1 MYRRIVE
8 NMKIDVLTLFP
19 QMFENFI
26 QESMVGIAIKQ
37 NALSVKLT
45 DIRDFAFN
53 KHHKVDDYPYGGGS
67 GMVMK
72 PEPLYEAITKI
83 KGDRNIP
90 VIYFTPQGKLLNQS
104 IVNKFSQ
111 IDEMIIVCGHYKEID
126 QRIRDSLITDELS
139 IGDYVLSG
147 GEIPAMVI
155 IDAVARL
162 QDDVLGSIDSALSD
176 SHQDG
181 LLGCPHY
188 TRPPEFMGHK
198 VPEILL
204 SGNHSNIEKWREQ
217 KSLEI
222 TKKNRPDLLED

>member
-1 MYRRIVE
+1 
-8 NMKIDVLTLFP
+8 MKIDVLTLFP
-19 QMFENFI
+19 QIFENFLK
-26 QESMVGIAIKQ
+26 ESMVGIAIKQ
-37 NALSVKLT
+37 NALSVILT

-83 KGDRNIP
+83 KAGRDIP
-90 VIYFTPQGKLLNQS
+90 VIYFTPQGKLLDQS
-104 IVNKFSQ
+104 TVNKFSQ
-111 IDEMIIVCGHYKEID
+111 VDEMIIVCGHYKEID
-126 QRIRDSLITDELS
+126 QRIRDTLVTDELS

-147 GEIPAMVI
+147 GEIPAMVM

-198 VPEILL
+198 VPDILL
-204 SGNHSNIEKWREQ
+204 SGNHKNIEKWREQ

>member
-1 MYRRIVE
+1 
-8 NMKIDVLTLFP
+8 MKIDVLTLFP
-19 QMFENFI
+19 QMFENFLK
-26 QESMVGIAIKQ
+26 ESMVGIAIKQ
-37 NALSVKLT
+37 NALSVELT

-83 KGDRNIP
+83 KGDRDIP
-90 VIYFTPQGKLLNQS
+90 IIYFTPQGKLLDQS
-104 IVNKFSQ
+104 TVNKFSQ
-111 IDEMIIVCGHYKEID
+111 VDEMIIVCGHYKEID
-126 QRIRDSLITDELS
+126 QRIRDTLITDELS

-147 GEIPAMVI
+147 GEIPAMVM

-198 VPEILL
+198 VPDILL
-204 SGNHSNIEKWREQ
+204 SGNHKNIEKWREK

>member
-1 MYRRIVE
+1 MYRGIIE

-19 QMFENFI
+19 QMFENFLK
-26 QESMVGIAIKQ
+26 ESMVGIAIKQ

-72 PEPLYEAITKI
+72 PEPLYEVITKI

-104 IVNKFSQ
+104 TVNKFSQ

-126 QRIRDSLITDELS
+126 QRIRDTLITDEFS

-147 GEIPAMVI
+147 GEIPAMVM

-162 QDDVLGSIDSALSD
+162 QDDVLGAIDSALSD

-181 LLGCPHY
+181 FLGCPHY
-188 TRPPEFMGHK
+188 TRPSEFMGHK
-198 VPEILL
+198 VPDILL
-204 SGNHSNIEKWREQ
+204 SGNHKNIEKWREQ

>member
-126 QRIRDSLITDELS
+126 QRIRDTLITDELS

>member
-1 MYRRIVE
+1 
-8 NMKIDVLTLFP
+8 MKIDVLTLFP
-19 QMFENFI
+19 QMFENFLK
-26 QESMVGIAIKQ
+26 ESMIGIAIKQ
-37 NALSVKLT
+37 NALSVELT

-67 GMVMK
+67 GMVMT

-83 KGDRNIP
+83 KGDRDIP
-90 VIYFTPQGKLLNQS
+90 IIYFTPQGKLLNQS
-104 IVNKFSQ
+104 TVNKFSQ

-126 QRIRDSLITDELS
+126 QRIRDTLITDEFS

-147 GEIPAMVI
+147 GEIPAMVM

-162 QDDVLGSIDSALSD
+162 QDGVLGSIDSALSD

-198 VPEILL
+198 VPDILL
-204 SGNHSNIEKWREQ
+204 SGNHKNIEKWREQ
-217 KSLEI
+217 KSVE
-222 TKKNRPDLLED
+222 TTMKNRPDLLED

>member
-1 MYRRIVE
+1 MYRRIIE

-19 QMFENFI
+19 QMFENFLK
-26 QESMVGIAIKQ
+26 ESMVGIAIKQ

-104 IVNKFSQ
+104 TVNKFSQ

-126 QRIRDSLITDELS
+126 QRIRDTLITDEFS

-147 GEIPAMVI
+147 GEIPAMVM

-162 QDDVLGSIDSALSD
+162 QNDVLGDIDSALSD

-181 LLGCPHY
+181 FLGCPHY

-198 VPEILL
+198 VPDILL
-204 SGNHSNIEKWREQ
+204 SGNHKNIEKWREQ

>member
-1 MYRRIVE
+1 
-8 NMKIDVLTLFP
+8 MKIDVLTLFP
-19 QMFENFI
+19 QMFENFLK
-26 QESMVGIAIKQ
+26 ESMIGIAIKQ
-37 NALSVKLT
+37 NALSVELT

-67 GMVMK
+67 GMVMT

-83 KGDRNIP
+83 KGDRDIP
-90 VIYFTPQGKLLNQS
+90 IIYFTPQGKLLNQS
-104 IVNKFSQ
+104 TVNKFSQ

-126 QRIRDSLITDELS
+126 QRIRDTLITDEFS

-147 GEIPAMVI
+147 GEIPAMVM

-162 QDDVLGSIDSALSD
+162 QDGVLGSIDSALSD

-198 VPEILL
+198 VPNILL
-204 SGNHSNIEKWREQ
+204 SGNHKNIEKWREQ
-217 KSLEI
+217 KSME
-222 TKKNRPDLLED
+222 TTMKNRPDLLED

>member
-1 MYRRIVE
+1 
-8 NMKIDVLTLFP
+8 MKIDVLTLFP
-19 QMFENFI
+19 QMFQNFLK
-26 QESMVGIAIKQ
+26 ESMVGIAIKQ

-83 KGDRNIP
+83 KGDRDIP

-104 IVNKFSQ
+104 TVNKFSQ

-126 QRIRDSLITDELS
+126 QRIRDTLITDELS

-147 GEIPAMVI
+147 GEIPAMVM

-162 QDDVLGSIDSALSD
+162 QDDVLGNIDSALSD

-181 LLGCPHY
+181 FLGCPHY

-198 VPEILL
+198 VPDILL
-204 SGNHSNIEKWREQ
+204 SGNHKNIEKWREQ

>member
-1 MYRRIVE
+1 
-8 NMKIDVLTLFP
+8 MKIDVLTLFP
-19 QMFENFI
+19 QMFENFLK
-26 QESMVGIAIKQ
+26 ESMVGIAIKQ
-37 NALSVKLT
+37 KALSVELT

-67 GMVMK
+67 GMVMT
-72 PEPLYEAITKI
+72 PEPLHEAITKI
-83 KGDRNIP
+83 KGDRDIP
-90 VIYFTPQGKLLNQS
+90 IIYFTPQGKLLNQS
-104 IVNKFSQ
+104 TVNKFSQ

-126 QRIRDSLITDELS
+126 QRIRDTLITDELS

-147 GEIPAMVI
+147 GEIPAMVM

-198 VPEILL
+198 VPDILL
-204 SGNHSNIEKWREQ
+204 SGNHKNIEKWREQ

>member
-1 MYRRIVE
+1 
-8 NMKIDVLTLFP
+8 MKIDVLTLFP
-19 QMFENFI
+19 QMFKNFLK
-26 QESMVGIAIKQ
+26 ESMVGIAIKQ
-37 NALSVKLT
+37 NALSVELT

-83 KGDRNIP
+83 KGDRDIP

-104 IVNKFSQ
+104 TVNKFSQ

-126 QRIRDSLITDELS
+126 QRIRDTLITDELS

-147 GEIPAMVI
+147 GEIPAMVM

-162 QDDVLGSIDSALSD
+162 QDDVLGDIGSALSD

-198 VPEILL
+198 VPDILL
-204 SGNHSNIEKWREQ
+204 SGNHKNIEKWREK

>member
-1 MYRRIVE
+1 
-8 NMKIDVLTLFP
+8 MKIDVLTLFP
-19 QMFENFI
+19 QMFKNFLK
-26 QESMVGIAIKQ
+26 ESMVGIAIKQ
-37 NALSVKLT
+37 NALSVELT

-67 GMVMK
+67 GMVMT

-83 KGDRNIP
+83 KGDRDIP
-90 VIYFTPQGKLLNQS
+90 VIYFTPQGKLLDQS
-104 IVNKFSQ
+104 TVNKFSQ
-111 IDEMIIVCGHYKEID
+111 INEMIIVCGHYKEID
-126 QRIRDSLITDELS
+126 QRIRDTLITDELS

-147 GEIPAMVI
+147 GEIPAMVM

-162 QDDVLGSIDSALSD
+162 QDDVLGDIGSALSD

-198 VPEILL
+198 VPDILL
-204 SGNHSNIEKWREQ
+204 SGNHKNIEKWREK

>member
-1 MYRRIVE
+1 
-8 NMKIDVLTLFP
+8 MKIDVLTLFP
-19 QMFENFI
+19 QMFENFLK
-26 QESMVGIAIKQ
+26 ESMIGIAIKQ
-37 NALSVKLT
+37 NALSVELT

-67 GMVMK
+67 GMVMT

-83 KGDRNIP
+83 KGDRDIP
-90 VIYFTPQGKLLNQS
+90 IIYFTPQGKLLNQS
-104 IVNKFSQ
+104 TVNKFSQ

-126 QRIRDSLITDELS
+126 QRIRDTLITDEFS

-147 GEIPAMVI
+147 GEIPAMVM

-162 QDDVLGSIDSALSD
+162 QDGVLGSIDSALSD

-198 VPEILL
+198 VPDILL
-204 SGNHSNIEKWREQ
+204 SGNHKNIEKWREQ
-217 KSLEI
+217 KSME
-222 TKKNRPDLLED
+222 TTMKNRPDLLED

>member
-1 MYRRIVE
+1 MAL
-8 NMKIDVLTLFP
+8 K
-19 QMFENFI
+19 
-26 QESMVGIAIKQ
+26 SMVGIAIKQ
-37 NALSVKLT
+37 KALSVELT

-67 GMVMK
+67 GMVMT

-83 KGDRNIP
+83 KGDRDIP
-90 VIYFTPQGKLLNQS
+90 IIYFTPQGKLLNQS
-104 IVNKFSQ
+104 TVNKFSQ

-126 QRIRDSLITDELS
+126 QRIRDTLITDELS

-147 GEIPAMVI
+147 GEIPAMVM

-198 VPEILL
+198 VPDILL
-204 SGNHSNIEKWREQ
+204 SGNHKNIEKWREQ

>member
-1 MYRRIVE
+1 
-8 NMKIDVLTLFP
+8 MKIDVLTLFP
-19 QMFENFI
+19 QMFENFLK
-26 QESMVGIAIKQ
+26 ESIIGIAIKQ
-37 NALSVKLT
+37 NALSVELT

-67 GMVMK
+67 GMVMT

-83 KGDRNIP
+83 KGDRDIP
-90 VIYFTPQGKLLNQS
+90 IIYFTPQGKLLNQS
-104 IVNKFSQ
+104 TVNKFSQ

-126 QRIRDSLITDELS
+126 QRIRDTLITDEFS

-147 GEIPAMVI
+147 GEIPAMVM
-155 IDAVARL
+155 IDAMARL
-162 QDDVLGSIDSALSD
+162 QDGVLGSIDSALSD

-198 VPEILL
+198 VPNILL
-204 SGNHSNIEKWREQ
+204 SGNHKNIEKWREQ
-217 KSLEI
+217 KSVE
-222 TKKNRPDLLED
+222 TTMKNRPDLLED

>member
-1 MYRRIVE
+1 
-8 NMKIDVLTLFP
+8 MKIDVLTLFP
-19 QMFENFI
+19 QMFENFLK
-26 QESMVGIAIKQ
+26 ESMVGIAIKQ
-37 NALSVKLT
+37 NALSVELT
-45 DIRDFAFN
+45 DIRDFASD

-83 KGDRNIP
+83 KGDRDIP

-104 IVNKFSQ
+104 TVNKFSQ

-126 QRIRDSLITDELS
+126 QRIRDSLITDEIS

-147 GEIPAMVI
+147 GEIPAMVM

-181 LLGCPHY
+181 FLGCPHY

-198 VPEILL
+198 VPDILL
-204 SGNHSNIEKWREQ
+204 SGNHKDIEKWREQ
-217 KSLEI
+217 KSHEI

>member
-1 MYRRIVE
+1 
-8 NMKIDVLTLFP
+8 MKIDVLTLFP
-19 QMFENFI
+19 QMFENFLK
-26 QESMVGIAIKQ
+26 ESMVGIAIKQ
-37 NALSVKLT
+37 NALSVELT

-67 GMVMK
+67 GMVMT

-83 KGDRNIP
+83 KGDRDIP

-104 IVNKFSQ
+104 TVNKFSQ
-111 IDEMIIVCGHYKEID
+111 VKEMIIVCGHYKEID
-126 QRIRDSLITDELS
+126 QRIRDTLITDELS

-147 GEIPAMVI
+147 GEIPAMVM

-204 SGNHSNIEKWREQ
+204 SGNHKNIEKWREQ

>member
-1 MYRRIVE
+1 
-8 NMKIDVLTLFP
+8 MKIDVLTLFP
-19 QMFENFI
+19 QMFENFMR
-26 QESMVGIAIKQ
+26 ESMVGIAIKQ
-37 NALSVKLT
+37 NALSVELT

-90 VIYFTPQGKLLNQS
+90 VIYFTPQGKLLDQS
-104 IVNKFSQ
+104 TVNKFSQ

-126 QRIRDSLITDELS
+126 QRIRDTLITDELS

-147 GEIPAMVI
+147 GEIPAMVM

-162 QDDVLGSIDSALSD
+162 QDDVLGDIGSALSD

-188 TRPPEFMGHK
+188 TRPPEFMGQK
-198 VPEILL
+198 VPDILL
-204 SGNHSNIEKWREQ
+204 SGNHKNIEKWREQ

>member
-1 MYRRIVE
+1 
-8 NMKIDVLTLFP
+8 MKIDVLTLFP
-19 QMFENFI
+19 QMFENFLK
-26 QESMVGIAIKQ
+26 ESMVGIAIKQ
-37 NALSVKLT
+37 NALSVELT

-67 GMVMK
+67 GMVMT

-83 KGDRNIP
+83 KGDRDIP
-90 VIYFTPQGKLLNQS
+90 VIYFTPQGKLLDQTT
-104 IVNKFSQ
+104 VNKFSQ

-126 QRIRDSLITDELS
+126 QRIRDTLITDELS

-147 GEIPAMVI
+147 GEIPAMVM

-181 LLGCPHY
+181 MLGCPHY

-198 VPEILL
+198 VPDILL
-204 SGNHSNIEKWREQ
+204 SGNHKNIEKWREK

>member
-1 MYRRIVE
+1 
-8 NMKIDVLTLFP
+8 MKIDVLTLFP
-19 QMFENFI
+19 QMFENFLK
-26 QESMVGIAIKQ
+26 ESMVGIAIKQ
-37 NALSVKLT
+37 KALSVELT

-67 GMVMK
+67 GMVMT

-83 KGDRNIP
+83 KDNRDIP
-90 VIYFTPQGKLLNQS
+90 IIYFTPQGKLLDQS
-104 IVNKFSQ
+104 TVNKFSQ

-126 QRIRDSLITDELS
+126 QRIRDTLITDELS

-147 GEIPAMVI
+147 GEIPAMVM

-198 VPEILL
+198 VPDILL
-204 SGNHSNIEKWREQ
+204 SGNHKNIEKWREQ

>member
-1 MYRRIVE
+1 
-8 NMKIDVLTLFP
+8 MKIDVLTLFP
-19 QMFENFI
+19 QMFENFLK
-26 QESMVGIAIKQ
+26 ESMVGIAIKQ
-37 NALSVKLT
+37 NALSVELT

-83 KGDRNIP
+83 KGDRDIP

-104 IVNKFSQ
+104 TVNKFSQ
-111 IDEMIIVCGHYKEID
+111 INEIIIVCGHYKEID
-126 QRIRDSLITDELS
+126 QRIRDTLITDELS

-147 GEIPAMVI
+147 GEIPAMVM

-162 QDDVLGSIDSALSD
+162 QDGVLGSIDSALSD

-181 LLGCPHY
+181 ILGCPHY
-188 TRPPEFMGHK
+188 TRPPEFMGRK
-198 VPEILL
+198 VPDILL
-204 SGNHSNIEKWREQ
+204 SGNHKNIEKWREK

>member
-1 MYRRIVE
+1 
-8 NMKIDVLTLFP
+8 MKIDVLTLFP
-19 QMFENFI
+19 QMFENFLK
-26 QESMVGIAIKQ
+26 ESMVGIAIKQ
-37 NALSVKLT
+37 NALSVVLT

-83 KGDRNIP
+83 KGDRDIP
-90 VIYFTPQGKLLNQS
+90 VIYFTPQGKLLDQS
-104 IVNKFSQ
+104 TVNKFSQ

-126 QRIRDSLITDELS
+126 QRIRDTLITDELS

-147 GEIPAMVI
+147 GEIPAMVM

-198 VPEILL
+198 VPDILL
-204 SGNHSNIEKWREQ
+204 SGNHKNIEKWREQ

>member
-19 QMFENFI
+19 QMFENFLK
-26 QESMVGIAIKQ
+26 ESMVGIAIKQ
-37 NALSVKLT
+37 NALSVELT

-67 GMVMK
+67 GMVIK

-83 KGDRNIP
+83 KGDRDIP

-104 IVNKFSQ
+104 TVNKFSQ

-126 QRIRDSLITDELS
+126 QRIRDTIITDELS

-147 GEIPAMVI
+147 GEIPAMVM

-188 TRPPEFMGHK
+188 TRPPEFMGRK
-198 VPEILL
+198 VPNILL
-204 SGNHSNIEKWREQ
+204 SGNHKNIEKWREK

>member
-1 MYRRIVE
+1 
-8 NMKIDVLTLFP
+8 MKIDVLTLFP
-19 QMFENFI
+19 QMFENFLK
-26 QESMVGIAIKQ
+26 ESMVGIAIKQ
-37 NALSVKLT
+37 NALSVELT

-72 PEPLYEAITKI
+72 PEPLYKAITKI
-83 KGDRNIP
+83 KGDRDIP
-90 VIYFTPQGKLLNQS
+90 VIYFTPQGKLLDQS
-104 IVNKFSQ
+104 TVNKFSQ

-126 QRIRDSLITDELS
+126 QRIRDTLITDELS

-147 GEIPAMVI
+147 GEIPAMVM

-198 VPEILL
+198 VPDILL
-204 SGNHSNIEKWREQ
+204 SGNHKNIEKWREQ

>member
-1 MYRRIVE
+1 MI
-8 NMKIDVLTLFP
+8 IDVLTLFP
-19 QMFENFI
+19 QMFENFM

-83 KGDRNIP
+83 KGNRNIP
-90 VIYFTPQGKLLNQS
+90 VIYFTPQGKLLDQS
-104 IVNKFSQ
+104 TVNKFSQ

-126 QRIRDSLITDELS
+126 QRIRDTLITNELS

-147 GEIPAMVI
+147 GEIPAMVM

-198 VPEILL
+198 VPEVLL
-204 SGNHSNIEKWREQ
+204 SGNHKNIEKWREQ

>member
-1 MYRRIVE
+1 
-8 NMKIDVLTLFP
+8 MKIDVLTLFP
-19 QMFENFI
+19 QMFENFLK
-26 QESMVGIAIKQ
+26 ESMIGIAIKQ
-37 NALSVKLT
+37 NALSVELT

-67 GMVMK
+67 GMVMT

-83 KGDRNIP
+83 KGDRDIP
-90 VIYFTPQGKLLNQS
+90 IIYFTPQGKLLNQS
-104 IVNKFSQ
+104 TVNKFSQ
-111 IDEMIIVCGHYKEID
+111 IDEIIIVCGHYKEID
-126 QRIRDSLITDELS
+126 QRIRDTLITDEFS

-147 GEIPAMVI
+147 GEIPAMVM

-162 QDDVLGSIDSALSD
+162 QDGVLGSIDSALSD

-198 VPEILL
+198 VPNILL
-204 SGNHSNIEKWREQ
+204 SGNHKNIEKWREQ
-217 KSLEI
+217 KSME
-222 TKKNRPDLLED
+222 TTMKNRPDLLED

>member
-1 MYRRIVE
+1 
-8 NMKIDVLTLFP
+8 MKIDVLTLFP
-19 QMFENFI
+19 QMFENFLK
-26 QESMVGIAIKQ
+26 ESMVGIAIKQ
-37 NALSVKLT
+37 KALSVELT

-67 GMVMK
+67 GMVMT

-83 KGDRNIP
+83 KGDRDIP
-90 VIYFTPQGKLLNQS
+90 IIYFTPQGKLLDQS
-104 IVNKFSQ
+104 TVNKFSQ

-126 QRIRDSLITDELS
+126 QRIRDTLITDELS

-147 GEIPAMVI
+147 GEIPAMVM

-198 VPEILL
+198 VPDILL
-204 SGNHSNIEKWREQ
+204 SGNHKNIEKWREQ

>member
-1 MYRRIVE
+1 
-8 NMKIDVLTLFP
+8 MKIDVLTLFP
-19 QMFENFI
+19 QMFENFLK
-26 QESMVGIAIKQ
+26 ESMVGIAIKQ
-37 NALSVKLT
+37 NALSVELT

-104 IVNKFSQ
+104 TVNKFSQ

-126 QRIRDSLITDELS
+126 QRIRDTLITDELS

-147 GEIPAMVI
+147 GEIPAMVM

-162 QDDVLGSIDSALSD
+162 QDDVLGNIDSALSD

-181 LLGCPHY
+181 FLGCPHY

-198 VPEILL
+198 VPDILL
-204 SGNHSNIEKWREQ
+204 SGNHKNIEKWREQ

>member
-1 MYRRIVE
+1 
-8 NMKIDVLTLFP
+8 MKIDVLTLFP
-19 QMFENFI
+19 QMFENFLK
-26 QESMVGIAIKQ
+26 ESMVGIAIKQ
-37 NALSVKLT
+37 NALSVELT

-67 GMVMK
+67 GMVMT

-83 KGDRNIP
+83 KGDRDIP

-104 IVNKFSQ
+104 TVNKFSQ
-111 IDEMIIVCGHYKEID
+111 IDEIIIVCGHYKEID
-126 QRIRDSLITDELS
+126 QRIRDTLITDELS

-147 GEIPAMVI
+147 GEIPAMVM

-162 QDDVLGSIDSALSD
+162 QDGVLGSIDSALSD

-181 LLGCPHY
+181 ILGCPHY
-188 TRPPEFMGHK
+188 TRPPEFMGRK
-198 VPEILL
+198 VPDILL
-204 SGNHSNIEKWREQ
+204 SGNHKNIEKWREK

>member
-1 MYRRIVE
+1 
-8 NMKIDVLTLFP
+8 MKIDVLTLFP
-19 QMFENFI
+19 QMFEDFLK
-26 QESMVGIAIKQ
+26 ESMVGIAIKQ
-37 NALSVKLT
+37 NALSVELT

-83 KGDRNIP
+83 KGDRDIP
-90 VIYFTPQGKLLNQS
+90 IIYFTPQGKLLDQS
-104 IVNKFSQ
+104 TVNKFSQ
-111 IDEMIIVCGHYKEID
+111 VDEMIIVCGHYKEID
-126 QRIRDSLITDELS
+126 QRIRDTLITDELS

-147 GEIPAMVI
+147 GEIPAMVM

-198 VPEILL
+198 VPDILL
-204 SGNHSNIEKWREQ
+204 SGNHKNIEKWREK

>member
-1 MYRRIVE
+1 
-8 NMKIDVLTLFP
+8 MKIDVLTLFP
-19 QMFENFI
+19 QMFENFLK
-26 QESMVGIAIKQ
+26 ESMIGIAIKQ
-37 NALSVKLT
+37 NALSVELT

-67 GMVMK
+67 GMVMT

-83 KGDRNIP
+83 KGDRDIP
-90 VIYFTPQGKLLNQS
+90 IIYFTPQGKLLNQS
-104 IVNKFSQ
+104 TVNKFSQ

-126 QRIRDSLITDELS
+126 QRIRDTLITDEFS

-147 GEIPAMVI
+147 GEIPAMVM
-155 IDAVARL
+155 IDAMARL
-162 QDDVLGSIDSALSD
+162 QDGVLGSIDSALSD

-198 VPEILL
+198 VPNILL
-204 SGNHSNIEKWREQ
+204 SGNHKNIEKWREQ
-217 KSLEI
+217 KSVE
-222 TKKNRPDLLED
+222 TTMKNRPDLLED